1 MTFLNWWIHKNEW
14 KILTQMMYLICIYN
28 TDTFIMHYIFVGV
41 TLNMY
46 MTYNNFDLF
55 NFLLLQIVTL
65 TKESSWTWITM
76 KDMAL
81 ELFRFQFQ
89 KQMATKTV
97 YIPSDIAVF
106 NSVFYVLSLVDSKK
120 YDIDTFRSIHVP
132 FSLWQRL
139 VLKMFLISTC
149 ICDHLEIFFFF
160 FKFHLLKIYSISYN
174 QLQMEATVV
183 IRLRFVF

>member
-1 MTFLNWWIHKNEW
+1 
-14 KILTQMMYLICIYN
+14 
-28 TDTFIMHYIFVGV
+28 MHYIFVVV
-41 TLNMY
+41 TLNICMY
-46 MTYNNFDLF
+46 VTYNNSDLIF
-55 NFLLLQIVTL
+55 FSLQIVTL
-65 TKESSWTWITM
+65 TKESSWMWITM

-81 ELFRFQFQ
+81 ELSRFRFQ

-106 NSVFYVLSLVDSKK
+106 NSVFCYVLSLVDSKK
-120 YDIDTFRSIHVP
+120 YDIDSFRSIHVP

-160 FKFHLLKIYSISYN
+160 FNFIC
-174 QLQMEATVV
+174 
-183 IRLRFVF
+183 LRFIQ

>member
-1 MTFLNWWIHKNEW
+1 
-14 KILTQMMYLICIYN
+14 
-28 TDTFIMHYIFVGV
+28 MHYIFVVV
-41 TLNMY
+41 TLNICMY
-46 MTYNNFDLF
+46 VTYNNSDLIF
-55 NFLLLQIVTL
+55 FSLQIVTL
-65 TKESSWTWITM
+65 TKESSWMWITM

-81 ELFRFQFQ
+81 ELSRFQFQ

-106 NSVFYVLSLVDSKK
+106 NSVFCYVLSLVDSKK

-160 FKFHLLKIYSISYN
+160 LFHLLKFYSISYN

-183 IRLRFVF
+183 IRLRFV

>member
-1 MTFLNWWIHKNEW
+1 MH
-14 KILTQMMYLICIYN
+14 LICIIIWYWYMYN
-28 TDTFIMHYIFVGV
+28 ALYIRSGHFKHV
-41 TLNMY
+41 Y
-46 MTYNNFDLF
+46 YNNSDLF
-55 NFLLLQIVTL
+55 NFFSLQIVTL
-65 TKESSWTWITM
+65 TKESSWMWITM

-81 ELFRFQFQ
+81 ELSRFRFQ

-106 NSVFYVLSLVDSKK
+106 NSVFCYVLSLVDSKK

-160 FKFHLLKIYSISYN
+160 FNFIC
-174 QLQMEATVV
+174 
-183 IRLRFVF
+183 LRFIQ

>member
-1 MTFLNWWIHKNEW
+1 MIFFFSKWLFSIGEYAKMNERFSRKW
-14 KILTQMMYLICIYN
+14 YD
-28 TDTFIMHYIFVGV
+28 TDTCIMHYIFVVV
-41 TLNMY
+41 TLNICMY
-46 MTYNNFDLF
+46 VTYNNSDLIF
-55 NFLLLQIVTL
+55 FSLQIVTL
-65 TKESSWTWITM
+65 TKESSWMWITM

-81 ELFRFQFQ
+81 ELFRFRFQ

-106 NSVFYVLSLVDSKK
+106 NSVFCYVLSLVDSKK

-149 ICDHLEIFFFF
+149 ICDHLEIFFF
-160 FKFHLLKIYSISYN
+160 
-174 QLQMEATVV
+174 
-183 IRLRFVF
+183 

>member
-1 MTFLNWWIHKNEW
+1 
-14 KILTQMMYLICIYN
+14 MY
-28 TDTFIMHYIFVGV
+28 V
-41 TLNMY
+41 
-46 MTYNNFDLF
+46 TYNNSDLIF
-55 NFLLLQIVTL
+55 FSLQIVTL
-65 TKESSWTWITM
+65 TKESSWMWITM

-81 ELFRFQFQ
+81 ELSRFRFQ

-106 NSVFYVLSLVDSKK
+106 NSVFCYVLSLVDCKK

-183 IRLRFVF
+183 IQLRFVF

>member
-1 MTFLNWWIHKNEW
+1 MH
-14 KILTQMMYLICIYN
+14 LICIIIWYWYMYN
-28 TDTFIMHYIFVGV
+28 ALYIRSGHFKHMHVCDLQLFW
-41 TLNMY
+41 LN
-46 MTYNNFDLF
+46 FF
-55 NFLLLQIVTL
+55 SLQIVTL
-65 TKESSWTWITM
+65 TKESSWMWITM

-81 ELFRFQFQ
+81 ELSRFRFQ

-106 NSVFYVLSLVDSKK
+106 NSVFCYVLSLVDSKI

-149 ICDHLEIFFFF
+149 MWSSWNLFF
-160 FKFHLLKIYSISYN
+160 LISF
-174 QLQMEATVV
+174 A
-183 IRLRFVF
+183 

>member
-1 MTFLNWWIHKNEW
+1 
-14 KILTQMMYLICIYN
+14 
-28 TDTFIMHYIFVGV
+28 MHYIFVVV
-41 TLNMY
+41 TLNICIY
-46 MTYNNFDLF
+46 VTYNNSDWF
-55 NFLLLQIVTL
+55 NFFILQIVTL
-65 TKESSWTWITM
+65 TKESSWMWITM

-81 ELFRFQFQ
+81 ELSRFRFQ

-106 NSVFYVLSLVDSKK
+106 NSVFCYGLSLVDSKK

-160 FKFHLLKIYSISYN
+160 LISF
-174 QLQMEATVV
+174 A
-183 IRLRFVF
+183 

>member
-1 MTFLNWWIHKNEW
+1 
-14 KILTQMMYLICIYN
+14 
-28 TDTFIMHYIFVGV
+28 MHYIFVVV
-41 TLNMY
+41 TLNICMY
-46 MTYNNFDLF
+46 VTYNNSDLIF
-55 NFLLLQIVTL
+55 FSLQIVTL
-65 TKESSWTWITM
+65 TKESSWMWITM

-81 ELFRFQFQ
+81 ELSRFRFQ

-106 NSVFYVLSLVDSKK
+106 NSVFCYVLSLVDSKK

-160 FKFHLLKIYSISYN
+160 KFHLLKIYSISYN